1 MVSKRPECE
10 AQVKGFKNPIFK
22 KFSTKSEAEQ
32 HMLTNGSTANS
43 SITSHGKSGS
53 LKRAADNGNSGH
65 VTEPVSKKLKTVQM
79 KLYGKHRF
87 PEDDEGF
94 VHVYTDGSC
103 EGNGQKGAIAG
114 LGVYFAEGHAL

>member
-1 MVSKRPECE
+1 MLLNGGTINSN
-10 AQVKGFKNPIFK
+10 VK
-22 KFSTKSEAEQ
+22 SRE
-32 HMLTNGSTANS
+32 
-43 SITSHGKSGS
+43 SGL
-53 LKRAADNGNSGH
+53 LKRACDNGDS
-65 VTEPVSKKLKTVQM
+65 EPVAKKLKTVKM
-79 KLYGKHRF
+79 MLYGKYRF